1 MNLTGTTPNSRGV
14 VYMREQ
20 VDFEIDFTSV
30 TVHIVP
36 ELAEQKKFLDTGLQ
50 ILSM

>member
-1 MNLTGTTPNSRGV
+1 MNLTGTTPNSRCV

-20 VDFEIDFTSV
+20 VRLEKDFATV

-36 ELAEQKKFLDTGLQ
+36 ELAEQK
-50 ILSM
+50 

>member
-1 MNLTGTTPNSRGV
+1 MIFTGTTPNSRGV

-20 VDFEIDFTSV
+20 VRVEKDFTSV

-36 ELAEQKKFLDTGLQ
+36 DLAEQKY
-50 ILSM
+50 ILG

>member
-14 VYMREQ
+14 VDMREQ
-20 VDFEIDFTSV
+20 VRLEKDFTSV

-36 ELAEQKKFLDTGLQ
+36 ELAEQK
-50 ILSM
+50 

>member
-20 VDFEIDFTSV
+20 VGLEKDFTSI

-36 ELAEQKKFLDTGLQ
+36 ELAEQK
-50 ILSM
+50 

>member
-1 MNLTGTTPNSRGV
+1 MNLTGITPNSRGV

-20 VDFEIDFTSV
+20 VRLEKDFVSV

-36 ELAEQKKFLDTGLQ
+36 ELAGHE
-50 ILSM
+50 